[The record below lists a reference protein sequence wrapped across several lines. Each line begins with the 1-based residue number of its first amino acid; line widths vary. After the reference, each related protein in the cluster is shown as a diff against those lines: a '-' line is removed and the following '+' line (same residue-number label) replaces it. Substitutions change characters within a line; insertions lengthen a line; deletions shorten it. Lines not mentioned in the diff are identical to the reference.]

1 MQVDGTVATVD
12 CSVRTKRPIVAARSV
27 EGLVLR
33 RVCRR
38 RPAVTAALGHIHVH
52 GGYGGNLDGAG
63 HRLVAAVGVGV
74 DDGEGEFVTGNTGR
88 STCDSRVAGVVGQAC
103 RQTGGAVVL
112 KSYSTMVVGNLYRCY
127 GASLAY

>member
-12 CSVRTKRPIVAARSV
+12 CSVRTERPVIGVWSV
-27 EGLVLR
+27 EGFVLCWMCSR
-33 RVCRR
+33 CPCV
-38 RPAVTAALGHIHVH
+38 ATTLGHIHVH
-52 GGYGGNLDGAG
+52 GGYSGNLDGAG
-63 HRLVAAVGVGV
+63 HRLVAAVGIGV
-74 DDGEGEFVTGNTGR
+74 DDGEGELVTGNTGR
-88 STCDSRVAGVVGQAC
+88 STCDSRVAGVVCQAC